1 MTNLKDIWEPVL
13 KIIEPKIGRR
23 HFVTFFNNTALLGIN
38 NGVAKIGIIS
48 VFIRD
53 WIDTKYRD
61 MILDAIRSFDSSV
74 IDLDFE
80 IHSVLS
86 SVEDLRSVKIV
97 DNNATTARSKS
108 KTQGRK
114 IPNKEEVNVQ
124 GIRSKRLNSRYL
136 LDNFVVGQG
145 TRLAHAA
152 CSAVASNPGSSYNP
166 LFIYGG
172 VGLGKTHLLHA
183 TGNEILKRHSN
194 FAVVYTTAENFV
206 NEIVEGIRTFKM
218 NDIKKNYRKAD
229 CLIID
234 DVQFLA
240 SRERTQEE
248 FFHTFNE
255 LYDNHKQIILSSD
268 RAPRELVGIEDRLRS
283 RFEMG
288 MMVDVGIPDYE
299 TRLAILQQKTMGHQA
314 IIPLDVLEFI
324 AYNIQDN
331 VRALEGILL
340 QAIAKAKLEHTT
352 PTVKMV
358 ARYIEKFDAKV
369 EIQGDIHKY
378 MPANGSARTIDDVI
392 EVVSAYYKISHD
404 EIKGSV
410 RKREYLM
417 PRQISMY
424 LCRVE
429 LNQSFEKIGLEF
441 GGKNHTTVMNAYE
454 KIKKLLDDDYNLVRD
469 VNAIKRE
476 MGL

>member
-166 LFIYGG
+166 LFI
-172 VGLGKTHLLHA
+172 
-183 TGNEILKRHSN
+183 
-194 FAVVYTTAENFV
+194 
-206 NEIVEGIRTFKM
+206 
-218 NDIKKNYRKAD
+218 
-229 CLIID
+229 
-234 DVQFLA
+234 
-240 SRERTQEE
+240 
-248 FFHTFNE
+248 
-255 LYDNHKQIILSSD
+255 
-268 RAPRELVGIEDRLRS
+268 
-283 RFEMG
+283 
-288 MMVDVGIPDYE
+288 
-299 TRLAILQQKTMGHQA
+299 
-314 IIPLDVLEFI
+314 
-324 AYNIQDN
+324 
-331 VRALEGILL
+331 
-340 QAIAKAKLEHTT
+340 
-352 PTVKMV
+352 
-358 ARYIEKFDAKV
+358 
-369 EIQGDIHKY
+369 
-378 MPANGSARTIDDVI
+378 
-392 EVVSAYYKISHD
+392 
-404 EIKGSV
+404 
-410 RKREYLM
+410 
-417 PRQISMY
+417 
-424 LCRVE
+424 
-429 LNQSFEKIGLEF
+429 
-441 GGKNHTTVMNAYE
+441 
-454 KIKKLLDDDYNLVRD
+454 
-469 VNAIKRE
+469 
-476 MGL
+476 